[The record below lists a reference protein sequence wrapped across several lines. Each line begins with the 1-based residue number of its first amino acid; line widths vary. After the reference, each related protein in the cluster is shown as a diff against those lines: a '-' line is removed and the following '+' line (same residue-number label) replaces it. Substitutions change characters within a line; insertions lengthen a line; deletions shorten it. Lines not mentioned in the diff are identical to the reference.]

1 MNDTNSKY
9 LFDNFPFFHPET
21 PLTQSLMAFGFECGN
36 GWFELIKELCEKLK
50 ALDLKDFRV
59 QQVKE
64 KFGGLRF
71 YTGGV
76 ELEKAYEVDRLI
88 SEAEAKSLTVCEEC
102 GKPGKPGG
110 RGWIKTQ
117 CETCRNKSNK

>member
-9 LFDNFPFFHPET
+9 LFDNFSFFHPET

-36 GWFELIKELCEKLK
+36 GWFELIKELCEKLE

-59 QQVKE
+59 LQVKE
-64 KFGGLRF
+64 KYGGLRF

-76 ELEKAYEVDRLI
+76 ELEKADEVDRLI
-88 SEAEAKSLTVCEEC
+88 NEAEAKSLTVCEEC
-102 GKPGKPGG
+102 GKPGKPNG

-117 CETCRNKSNK
+117 CEICRNISNT